1 MPDCCVWVTI
11 RNATRLSEA
20 IDFDAMDG
28 EPVDVVCL
36 ALLPESSHQEQH
48 ALACAARVLRDAKN
62 AQSRRATDTS
72 EAYRVL
78 VKQLG

>member
-1 MPDCCVWVTI
+1 ML
-11 RNATRLSEA
+11 TRLSEA

-48 ALACAARVLRDAKN
+48 ALACAARVLRDAETLR
-62 AQSRRATDTS
+62 SLRRATDTS